1 MIELMYQKYY
11 EEIRDYLCFNM
22 RCSEEASDIAQDVFI
37 KLSKQEI
44 SEIDN
49 VRAWLYKV
57 AINYSRNR
65 FKRATLFLKYINY
78 SMLNENQYEEI
89 KLSDE
94 EQKFEI
100 LKRSIQKLNEED
112 RTLILLY
119 RDELSYKEISEITGI
134 KFSSVGKKLSR
145 AINKLKKIVGE

>member
-1 MIELMYQKYY
+1 
-11 EEIRDYLCFNM
+11 M